1 MYPVMYPVM
10 HRSVVL
16 LTGLPL
22 VGLLLA
28 GCTGGA
34 SEPPD
39 TAAPSVMPS
48 AAPSGVSTAPPAA
61 PATTPSAVPT
71 ASGSTGPITPGPS
84 GTATVEVSGS
94 VVEGLEVPWG
104 LAFLPGGD
112 ALVSGRDNTRIQRV
126 TPDGQ
131 LTDVGEI
138 PGVAP
143 GGEGGLLGL
152 AVSPDFADNRYVY
165 AYFTSDQQDNR
176 IVRMTYDEGDNG
188 LSEPEVLVDGIPA
201 GGIHNGGRL
210 AFGPDGMLYAGTG
223 ESGDTGLSQDRGSLG
238 GKILRLQP
246 DGGVPADN
254 PFDGSLVW
262 SYGHRNVQG
271 LAFDGEGRL
280 WASEFGQT
288 EFDELNRIEKGGNYG
303 WPECEGRCETE
314 GLIDP
319 QVVWSTAEASP
330 SGIAIAGDA
339 VYMAGLRGER
349 LWQIPI
355 DGSQAGRPR
364 DHLTGE
370 YGRLRTVVLAPDG
383 TLWLTTSNTDG
394 RGDPRDGD
402 DRILRLTLG

>member
-1 MYPVMYPVM
+1 MLPQVRPSLM
-10 HRSVVL
+10 HRRVAL

-22 VGLLLA
+22 AGLLLTS
-28 GCTGGA
+28 CTGGG
-34 SEPPD
+34 SEPPQ

-48 AAPSGVSTAPPAA
+48 AAPSGVQ
-61 PATTPSAVPT
+61 
-71 ASGSTGPITPGPS
+71 GSTDPTTPGPS
-84 GTATVEVSGS
+84 GTATLEVSGS
-94 VVEGLEVPWG
+94 VVEGLAVPWG

-112 ALVSGRDNTRIQRV
+112 ALVSGRDSTLIQRV
-126 TPDGQ
+126 TADGEI
-131 LTDVGEI
+131 TEVGEV

-152 AVSPDFADNRYVY
+152 AVSPDFAADRYVY
-165 AYFTSDQQDNR
+165 AYFTSDQGDNR
-176 IVRMTYDEGDNG
+176 IVRMTYREGNG
-188 LSEPEVLVDGIPA
+188 LGDPEVLVDGIPA

-223 ESGDTGLSQDRGSLG
+223 ESGDTGLSQDRDSLG

-246 DGGVPADN
+246 DGGVPQDN

-280 WASEFGQT
+280 WASEFGQN
-288 EFDELNRIEKGGNYG
+288 EVDELNRIEKGANYG
-303 WPECEGRCETE
+303 WPECEGRCDTE
-314 GLIDP
+314 GFVDP
-319 QVVWSTAEASP
+319 QAVWSTAEASP

-349 LWQIPI
+349 LWQIPL
-355 DGSQAGRPR
+355 DGGQAGRPR
-364 DHLTGE
+364 DHLSGE
-370 YGRLRTVVLAPDG
+370 YGRLRTVVVAPDG

-394 RGDPRDGD
+394 RGNPRDGD
-402 DRILRLTLG
+402 DRILRLTLS

>member
-1 MYPVMYPVM
+1 MLPQVRPSLM
-10 HRSVVL
+10 HRRVAL

-22 VGLLLA
+22 AGLLLTS
-28 GCTGGA
+28 CTGGG
-34 SEPPD
+34 SEPPQ

-48 AAPSGVSTAPPAA
+48 AAPSGVQ
-61 PATTPSAVPT
+61 
-71 ASGSTGPITPGPS
+71 GSTDPTTPGPS
-84 GTATVEVSGS
+84 GTATLEVSGS
-94 VVEGLEVPWG
+94 VVEGLAVPWG

-112 ALVSGRDNTRIQRV
+112 ALVSGRDSTLIQRV
-126 TPDGQ
+126 TADGEI
-131 LTDVGEI
+131 TEVGEI

-152 AVSPDFADNRYVY
+152 AVSPDFAADRYVY
-165 AYFTSDQQDNR
+165 AYFTSDQGDNR
-176 IVRMTYDEGDNG
+176 IVRMTYREGNG
-188 LSEPEVLVDGIPA
+188 LGDPEVLVDGIPA

-223 ESGDTGLSQDRGSLG
+223 ESGDTGLSQDRDSLG

-246 DGGVPADN
+246 DGGVPQDN

-402 DRILRLTLG
+402 DRILRLTLS